1 MSLAM
6 TVTDNTNRDTSSLLR
21 ENSNHLLEL
30 KQTFALKRDLE
41 LFFIREQQDAHI
53 PVLVVF
59 RVGKKL
65 VNGYF

>member
-1 MSLAM
+1 MSLAI
-6 TVTDNTNRDTSSLLR
+6 TVTDNTNRGTSSLLR
-21 ENSNHLLEL
+21 ENSNHLLDL
-30 KQTFALKRDLE
+30 KGTFALKRDLE

-59 RVGKKL
+59 RVGRKL

>member
-1 MSLAM
+1 M
-6 TVTDNTNRDTSSLLR
+6 TVTDNTNRGTSSLLR
-21 ENSNHLLEL
+21 ENSNHLLDL
-30 KQTFALKRDLE
+30 KGTFALKRDLE

-59 RVGKKL
+59 RVGRKL

>member
-6 TVTDNTNRDTSSLLR
+6 TVTDNTNRGTSSLLR
-21 ENSNHLLEL
+21 ENSNHLLDL
-30 KQTFALKRDLE
+30 KGTFALKRDLE

-59 RVGKKL
+59 RVGRKL

>member
-1 MSLAM
+1 M

-41 LFFIREQQDAHI
+41 LFFISEQQDAHI
-53 PVLVVF
+53 LILVVF
-59 RVGKKL
+59 RVGRKL

>member
-1 MSLAM
+1 M
-6 TVTDNTNRDTSSLLR
+6 LR

-30 KQTFALKRDLE
+30 KGTFALKRDLE

-59 RVGKKL
+59 GVGKKL
-65 VNGYF
+65 VNGNF

>member
-1 MSLAM
+1 MSLAT
-6 TVTDNTNRDTSSLLR
+6 TVTDNTNRGTSSLLR

-30 KQTFALKRDLE
+30 KGTFALKRDLE

-59 RVGKKL
+59 GVGKKL

>member
-41 LFFIREQQDAHI
+41 LFFISEQQDAHI
-53 PVLVVF
+53 LILVVF
-59 RVGKKL
+59 RVGRKL

>member
-1 MSLAM
+1 MSLAT
-6 TVTDNTNRDTSSLLR
+6 TVTDNTNRGTSSLLR

-30 KQTFALKRDLE
+30 KGTFALKRDLE